1 MIAANVNALW
11 PNQIKE
17 GSLFLVIRV
26 SFTYHHKGN
35 DGINLNA
42 PPLTA
47 QEVGRLAW
55 RSLRYQTYLRK
66 EVP

>member
-11 PNQIKE
+11 PNQIEE

-26 SFTYHHKGN
+26 SFAYHRKGN
-35 DGINLNA
+35 DGIKPKRA
-42 PPLTA
+42 SIDDPRIR
-47 QEVGRLAW
+47 RLA
-55 RSLRYQTYLRK
+55 RHSLSYLTYLRK

>member
-17 GSLFLVIRV
+17 GSLFLAIRV

-35 DGINLNA
+35 DGIKPKRA
-42 PPLTA
+42 SIDGP
-47 QEVGRLAW
+47 
-55 RSLRYQTYLRK
+55 RS
-66 EVP
+66 

>member
-17 GSLFLVIRV
+17 GSLFLAIRV

-35 DGINLNA
+35 DGIKPKRA
-42 PPLTA
+42 SIDG
-47 QEVGRLAW
+47 QEVRRLA
-55 RSLRYQTYLRK
+55 RRGLSCQTYLRK